1 MLFHHDLAGSS
12 NSMNDSKA
20 NVFSIKRQGFT
31 LIETVVVLAVLSII
45 VAMASITIINSLK
58 QMEAKNVASSLMN
71 FLSRAKQ
78 EALIYQNPVVACVAS
93 DSLACVT
100 TGGHQL
106 ISFIDRNNNN
116 SYEAA
121 VDKLNHQ
128 LTLDLSWGVLTA
140 NISLNNNYIIFKP
153 ENARPIGYM
162 GNIQYCP
169 LDGKVDNR
177 LKVSFSKTGIIKYK
191 PYSVEQFN
199 CP

>member
-1 MLFHHDLAGSS
+1 MD
-12 NSMNDSKA
+12 DSKT

-45 VAMASITIINSLK
+45 VAMASIAITNSLK

-106 ISFIDRNNNN
+106 ISFIDKNNNN

>member
-1 MLFHHDLAGSS
+1 
-12 NSMNDSKA
+12 
-20 NVFSIKRQGFT
+20 
-31 LIETVVVLAVLSII
+31 
-45 VAMASITIINSLK
+45 
-58 QMEAKNVASSLMN
+58 MEAKNIASSLMN

-78 EALIYQNPVVACVAS
+78 EALIYQNPVVACVAN

-106 ISFIDRNNNN
+106 ISFIDKNNNN